1 MITERVEL
9 QQDVSRPA
17 GLAAKA
23 VERLTG
29 ALAKLAAV
37 NIDPNAAGAIKLIED
52 AANKL
57 ALTKRRQ
64 QTDEEKAVAAAKRA
78 AASASREEAKAQRE
92 AGAAAKVAAAQA
104 AAAAREEARALRD
117 AEKAAKGLARATD
130 KAAAKSSADAATK
143 AARDEAKALRE
154 AEKAA
159 KGLTRAREK
168 EEKTAAL
175 AAKSAKGLGPRG
187 GKARAPGDLGPAL
200 PRTLVPTLGG
210 MATVAGGFILAKA
223 AQVAADIAARI
234 AQAFVDG
241 AKAAFQAATFRQNTE
256 RGLAVVLKSASAAK
270 AVYEQG
276 IKLAAELGTGT
287 KETLS
292 GLQSLIARG
301 FPVDDAVAFTR
312 AMADLQVVNP
322 AANVESLLYNIAKIK
337 GQGKV
342 QGDELNALAEAG
354 LNLGQI
360 FELVAKQSGKTV
372 PEIQKMLA
380 AGKLTADMALPAIL
394 ASVEA
399 LTGKPLGRTA
409 KEASV
414 SLAGLAKRL
423 ENIGDLLY
431 VADFDKASQ
440 NIEDFARPLLAL
452 IGPGTQT
459 SDAVSKA
466 ITSLANA
473 LTGLLG
479 GQEGAEKTAK
489 AIEKMAAFGTG
500 AAEGIRQID
509 WAIGKLKGTTE
520 GLDVSTIEKIGT
532 IVAWVVAIVVGA
544 VAVVGFGIYAAF
556 VQPFVMAYEAV
567 TGWWTS
573 IKAWFA
579 TATGEASA
587 GGASIGSAIVSGLT
601 AALTGGLSLVVE
613 AAAQLVGGA
622 VDAGR
627 GPKGADA
634 HSPSRK
640 MIKLGGDMADG
651 LPIGMERQLSA
662 VRSSAAGML
671 SGLVNTAPPANQN
684 GVGARGAGGG
694 VVVHVHL
701 DAGAVAAAGGPA
713 AAEAM
718 GARAGNAA
726 AEAYIRRMREAS

>member
-17 GLAAKA
+17 GVAAKA
-23 VERLTG
+23 VEKLSG

-57 ALTKRRQ
+57 SATKRRQ
-64 QTDEEKAVAAAKRA
+64 QTDEEKAVSAAKRA
-78 AASASREEAKAQRE
+78 AAAAARDEARAQRE
-92 AGAAAKVAAAQA
+92 AGAAAKTASSVAA
-104 AAAAREEARALRD
+104 
-117 AEKAAKGLARATD
+117 
-130 KAAAKSSADAATK
+130 K

-159 KGLTRAREK
+159 RALTREK
-168 EEKTAAL
+168 AQGEKASAV
-175 AAKSAKGLGPRG
+175 AAKVAKREASAAKGLGPRG

-223 AQVAADIAARI
+223 AQVAAQIAARI

-241 AKAAFQAATFRQNTE
+241 AKAAFQAATFRQSTE
-256 RGLAVVLKSASAAK
+256 KGLAVVLRSAEKAK
-270 AVYEQG
+270 AVYDQG
-276 IKLAAELGTGT
+276 IRLADELGTGA

-292 GLQSLIARG
+292 GLQSLISRG
-301 FPVDDAVAFTR
+301 FPVDDAVAFTK

-354 LNLGQI
+354 LNLGSI
-360 FELVAKQSGKTV
+360 FELVAKQTGQTV

-399 LTGKPLGRTA
+399 LTGKPLGQTA
-409 KEASV
+409 RDASM
-414 SLAGLAKRL
+414 SLGGMAKRL
-423 ENIGDLLY
+423 ENVGDLLY
-431 VADFDKASQ
+431 RADFGKASQ

-459 SDAVSKA
+459 SKAVSEA
-466 ITSLANA
+466 IESLASA

-479 GQEGAEKTAK
+479 GEAGAEKTA
-489 AIEKMAAFGTG
+489 ASIEKMAAFGTG
-500 AAEGIRQID
+500 AAEGIKQID
-509 WAIGKLKGTTE
+509 WALGKLKGTTD
-520 GLDVSTIEKIGT
+520 GLDTATIEKIGT
-532 IVAWVVAIVVGA
+532 VVVWVAALVVGA
-544 VAVVGFGIYAAF
+544 VAAIGMGIYAM
-556 VQPFVMAYEAV
+556 VYPFVAV
-567 TGWWTS
+567 YQAVVGWWADL
-573 IKAWFA
+573 KAFFS
-579 TATGEASA
+579 TATSEASA
-587 GGASIGSAIVSGLT
+587 GGTSIGSALVSGLV
-601 AALTGGLSLVVE
+601 AAMTGGLSLVVD
-613 AAAQLVGGA
+613 AAARLVGGA
-622 VDAGR
+622 VEAGR

-640 MIKLGGDMADG
+640 MVKLGSDMADG
-651 LPIGMERQLSA
+651 LPVGMERQLSS
-662 VRSSAAGML
+662 VRSSAAGMI
-671 SGLVNTAPPANQN
+671 SGLINTAPPANQN
-684 GVGARGAGGG
+684 AVGSRGAGGG

-701 DAGAVAAAGGPA
+701 DGGAVAAAGGPA

-718 GARAGNAA
+718 GTRAGNAA

>member
-23 VERLTG
+23 VEKLAA
-29 ALAKLAAV
+29 ALAKLGAFEVAPGMAGQLRAV
-37 NIDPNAAGAIKLIED
+37 E
-52 AANKL
+52 
-57 ALTKRRQ
+57 
-64 QTDEEKAVAAAKRA
+64 AAAARVGTAKK
-78 AASASREEAKAQRE
+78 AASEGEREIVRQMREEAKL
-92 AGAAAKVAAAQA
+92 AAKLANFDEKREKSLHAMRSDLR
-104 AAAAREEARALRD
+104 ARQQ
-117 AEKAAKGLARATD
+117 AAKG
-130 KAAAKSSADAATK
+130 K
-143 AARDEAKALRE
+143 
-154 AEKAA
+154 
-159 KGLTRAREK
+159 
-168 EEKTAAL
+168 
-175 AAKSAKGLGPRG
+175 
-187 GKARAPGDLGPAL
+187 APGDLGPAL

-234 AQAFVDG
+234 GQAFVDG
-241 AKAAFQAATFRQNTE
+241 ARAAFQAATFRQATE
-256 RGLAVVLKSASAAK
+256 KGLAVVLRSAEKAN
-270 AVYEQG
+270 AVYDQG
-276 IKLAAELGTGT
+276 IRLADELGTGA
-287 KETLS
+287 KDTLS

-301 FPVDDAVAFTR
+301 FPVEEAVAFTK

-322 AANVESLLYNIAKIK
+322 AANIESLVYNVAKIK

-399 LTGKPLGRTA
+399 LTGKPIGQTARDASMSLG
-409 KEASV
+409 
-414 SLAGLAKRL
+414 GMAKRL
-423 ENIGDLLY
+423 ENVGDLLY
-431 VADFDKASQ
+431 RADFGAASQ

-459 SDAVSKA
+459 SKAVSEA
-466 ITSLANA
+466 IESLASA

-479 GQEGAEKTAK
+479 GQEGAEKTAA

-500 AAEGIRQID
+500 AAEGIKQID
-509 WAIGKLKGTTE
+509 WALGKLKGTTE
-520 GLDVSTIEKIGT
+520 GLDAATIEKIGT
-532 IVAWVVAIVVGA
+532 AVAWVVAIVVGA
-544 VAVVGFGIYAAF
+544 VALVGYGVYAAF
-556 VQPFVMAYEAV
+556 VQPFVLAYQAV
-567 TGWWTS
+567 TGWWADM
-573 IKAWFA
+573 KAWFA
-579 TATGEASA
+579 TATGEGSA
-587 GGASIGSAIVSGLT
+587 GGASIGAAIVSGLT

-613 AAAQLVGGA
+613 AAAKLVGGA
-622 VDAGR
+622 VEAGR

-640 MIKLGGDMADG
+640 MVKLGGDMADG
-651 LPIGMERQLSA
+651 LPIGMERQLSS
-662 VRSSAAGML
+662 VRSSAAGMI

-684 GVGARGAGGG
+684 GIGARGAGGGG

-701 DAGAVAAAGGPA
+701 DGGAVAAAGGPA

-718 GARAGNAA
+718 GTRAGNAA